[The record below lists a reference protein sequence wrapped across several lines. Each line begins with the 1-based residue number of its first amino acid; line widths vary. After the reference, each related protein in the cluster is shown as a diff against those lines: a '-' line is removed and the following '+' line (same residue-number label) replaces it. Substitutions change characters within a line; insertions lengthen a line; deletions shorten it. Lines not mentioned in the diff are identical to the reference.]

1 MEERKKII
9 EFFYKE
15 LEKLKTEEHVE
26 DLMKARRSEELK
38 RIVEKIDFSPV
49 RKFIEKNESLDLS
62 KDEIKEEFCYE
73 IVIYIWGSG
82 KGDWDFFEEDDE
94 FRDVLYE
101 KEEELAEAIADL
113 IAEYNL
119 CDCTLGELLD
129 Y

>member
-38 RIVEKIDFSPV
+38 RIVKEIDFSPV
-49 RKFIEKNESLDLS
+49 RKFIEKNESLNLS
-62 KDEIKEEFCYE
+62 IDEIKEEFCYE
-73 IVIYIWGSG
+73 IVLYIWGSG
-82 KGDWDFFEEDDE
+82 KEDWEFFEEYDD
-94 FRDVLYE
+94 FRKVLYE
-101 KEEELAEAIADL
+101 KKEELAEAIANL

-119 CDCTLGELLD
+119 CGYTLGELLD

>member
-26 DLMKARRSEELK
+26 DLMKARRSKELK
-38 RIVEKIDFSPV
+38 RIVKEIDFSPV
-49 RKFIEKNESLDLS
+49 RKFIEKNESLYLAI
-62 KDEIKEEFCYE
+62 DEIKEEFCYE
-73 IVIYIWGSG
+73 IVLYIWGSG
-82 KGDWDFFEEDDE
+82 KEDWNFFEEDDD

-101 KEEELAEAIADL
+101 KEEELAKAIADFMKGD
-113 IAEYNL
+113 NL
-119 CDCTLGELLD
+119 CDCTLEELLD